1 MRRYVCVVGNWLNTS
16 LSRRQLLKFCLIA
29 GMLLGML
36 AHGFMFANKIPN
48 HDDLAQYAD
57 RTAHGRGARTLC
69 AASSSGNSLPI

>member
-1 MRRYVCVVGNWLNTS
+1 MYAWWEIGSIPN

-57 RTAHGRGARTLC
+57 LTGTAWRTDAMC
-69 AASSSGNSLPI
+69 CSSSGNSFPI